1 MREIC
6 YKIVFMGMNNKI
18 KLIIVFS
25 LLLLSTYLTANELDQ
40 IAAIVNKQ
48 AISLGEV
55 QLRAKAL
62 QAINKSYA
70 NQSPDVI
77 QKQALEDLILE
88 RLQLE
93 KAESLNLSVSNA
105 LLASTIQDYAQAQQ
119 QDLATFKQSLVQ
131 SGMSFEAFQEQT
143 RRNLLIESLRK
154 QIQGQIKISKQ
165 DMEDL
170 IASQS
175 DSLNQGE
182 RFHLQHILLTTQANN
197 TEQVQQRAEAL
208 LQRLNA
214 GEDFTQVAR
223 NESDSYAAKQG
234 GDLGWQD
241 AKQLPDSFNGA
252 LALMDV
258 NDTSGV
264 LRDAQGFHI
273 IKLLERQGGN
283 RKLTPTMR
291 TRHILVST
299 HNGLSDAEAEQK
311 IRSIYEQIAQGKSFA
326 QLAKQYSDDPGS
338 AAKGGDLGWLK
349 PGQTVAEFEQVMA
362 NMPLNA
368 ISQPFKSSFGWHIVQ
383 VLEHKQT
390 DTTTSMLKSKAG
402 AFLQTRKAEE
412 HYQAWLQ
419 NLRSQAHIE
428 YRLPLAT
435 SQLQLQP

>member
-1 MREIC
+1 
-6 YKIVFMGMNNKI
+6 MGMNNKI

-62 QAINKSYA
+62 QAINKNYA
-70 NQSPDVI
+70 NQSPEVI

-105 LLASTIQDYAQAQQ
+105 LLNSTIQDYAQAQQ
-119 QDLATFKQSLVQ
+119 QDLATFKQSLAQ

-143 RRNLLIESLRK
+143 HRNLLLESLRK
-154 QIQGQIKISKQ
+154 QIQGQIKISRQ

-175 DSLNQGE
+175 ESLNQGE

-197 TEQVQQRAEAL
+197 TEQVQQHAEAL

-214 GEDFTQVAR
+214 GEDFAQVAHM
-223 NESDSYAAKQG
+223 ESASYAAQQG
-234 GDLGWQD
+234 GDLGWQA

-258 NDTSGV
+258 NDISGV

-299 HNGLSDAEAEQK
+299 QNGLSDAEAEQK
-311 IRSIYEQIAQGKSFA
+311 IRSIYQQLSQGKSFA

-362 NMPLNA
+362 NTPLNA

>member
-1 MREIC
+1 MA
-6 YKIVFMGMNNKI
+6 MNNQI
-18 KLIIVFS
+18 KLI
-25 LLLLSTYLTANELDQ
+25 LLSILLFFSAYLCANELDQ

-62 QAINKSYA
+62 QAINKNYA
-70 NQSPDVI
+70 NKSPEVV
-77 QKQALEDLILE
+77 QTQALEDLILE

-93 KAESLNLSVSNA
+93 KAENLNLSVSNA
-105 LLASTIQDYAQAQQ
+105 LLAKTIQDYAQAQN

-143 RRNLLIESLRK
+143 RRNLVIESLRK
-154 QIQGQIKISKQ
+154 QIQGQIKISRQ

-175 DSLNQGE
+175 ESLNQGE
-182 RFHLQHILLTTQANN
+182 RFHLQHILFTTHNN
-197 TEQVQQRAEAL
+197 NAEQVQQHAETV
-208 LQRLNA
+208 LQRLKA
-214 GEDFTQVAR
+214 GEDFAQVAR
-223 NESDSYAAKQG
+223 AESASYAAKQG
-234 GDLGWQD
+234 GDLGWQE

-252 LALMDV
+252 LALMEV
-258 NDTSGV
+258 NDLSEV

-299 HNGLSDAEAEQK
+299 QNSLSDTEAEQK
-311 IRSIYEQIAQGKSFA
+311 IRSIYEQLAQGKSFA

-338 AAKGGDLGWLK
+338 AVKGGDLGWLK
-349 PGQTVAEFEQVMA
+349 PGQTVPEFEQVMA

-390 DTTTSMLKSKAG
+390 DTTASMLKSKAG